1 MTLGPTGTVVPL
13 PDKYVPDSFK
23 EYGVGVNQWSTRATT
38 DYAGD
43 GGIDE
48 VDSFATTTKYLWPE
62 AGCEFGKED
71 VALVRGDTDAL
82 MGGGQMGKMCVVDG
96 DYAHGPLKLP
106 PCEPGAEV
114 KFQFGFSQR
123 TPDPADDQ
131 GPAGPIK
138 LNPNPK
144 PTTRLPKRRIRV
156 EVTVEARPG
165 EKRDWRLASVEVISE
180 SRNDSEIDPGSPEI
194 APKLGEDDIATGE
207 WRAIQGVT
215 FLTCESL
222 LDDEAFDASF
232 DDAPPSMTL
241 APSDSEKTDEQLD
254 EEKMRTRVGQG
265 KGRTGRGR
273 VKKNGVKGTTDTLT
287 DVVVPT
293 VVKSEAELA
302 AEKEAERY
310 VYFYFPFNSRVCNYT
325 DDVFCVDSVAW
336 NLRRRNRPPPTGL
349 VVVPSWAVEAK
360 GPFSSAYE
368 YLVGG
373 NSPLVLL
380 PMRGWCLVESVND
393 ELLVEVGVYAGAG
406 ECFMFSDCLP
416 ILTLCFIQGDSTRL
430 GSTRLRKKG
439 AGASHGAWR
448 RGGTS
453 AGGGSRAR
461 SSWRSRG

>member
-1 MTLGPTGTVVPL
+1 MSGPAAALAHRVAPTPVTRASPWRRSRRTPRQSRRDAIPPNKEWPPADVWQDFREAVGGEWVGHAMTLGPTGTVVPL

-48 VDSFATTTKYLWPE
+48 VDSFSTTTKYLWPE

-123 TPDPADDQ
+123 TPDPTDDQ

-144 PTTRLPKRRIRV
+144 PTTQLPKRRIRV

-180 SRNDSEIDPGSPEI
+180 SRKDSEIDPGSPEI

-293 VVKSEAELA
+293 VVKSEAELT
-302 AEKEAERY
+302 AEKEAERC
-310 VYFYFPFNSRVCNYT
+310 VYFYFLFHLILVCAIRLTTCFVLTAWRGTFEGVT
-325 DDVFCVDSVAW
+325 DR
-336 NLRRRNRPPPTGL
+336 LRRDS
-349 VVVPSWAVEAK
+349 SWC
-360 GPFSSAYE
+360 P
-368 YLVGG
+368 
-373 NSPLVLL
+373 
-380 PMRGWCLVESVND
+380 RG
-393 ELLVEVGVYAGAG
+393 
-406 ECFMFSDCLP
+406 
-416 ILTLCFIQGDSTRL
+416 R
-430 GSTRLRKKG
+430 
-439 AGASHGAWR
+439 WR
-448 RGGTS
+448 RKG
-453 AGGGSRAR
+453 
-461 SSWRSRG
+461 RSRRRTST

>member
-38 DYAGD
+38 TYAGD

-48 VDSFATTTKYLWPE
+48 VDSFTTTTKYLWPE

-144 PTTRLPKRRIRV
+144 PTTTLPKRRIRV

-180 SRNDSEIDPGSPEI
+180 SRKDSEIDPGSPEI
-194 APKLGEDDIATGE
+194 ASKLGEDDISTGE

-273 VKKNGVKGTTDTLT
+273 VKKGGVKGTGDTLT

-302 AEKEAERY
+302 AEKEAERC
-310 VYFYFPFNSRVCNYT
+310 VYFYFLFHLILVCAIRLTTCFVLTAWLGTFEGVT
-325 DDVFCVDSVAW
+325 DRLPRASSWCLRGRWRRKGRS
-336 NLRRRNRPPPTGL
+336 RRRT
-349 VVVPSWAVEAK
+349 
-360 GPFSSAYE
+360 
-368 YLVGG
+368 
-373 NSPLVLL
+373 
-380 PMRGWCLVESVND
+380 
-393 ELLVEVGVYAGAG
+393 
-406 ECFMFSDCLP
+406 
-416 ILTLCFIQGDSTRL
+416 ST
-430 GSTRLRKKG
+430 
-439 AGASHGAWR
+439 
-448 RGGTS
+448 
-453 AGGGSRAR
+453 
-461 SSWRSRG
+461 